1 MKSNAIV
8 VIPAYNEEETIRT
21 VIERSL
27 PFADVCIVN
36 DGSKDSTA
44 EIVQSIPNVTC
55 INHKKNTHIPKAI
68 LDGFKYALAQR
79 YEYVMTMDAGLSHRP
94 EELTHFLDAPHSD
107 LVMGIRPDKRN
118 TPAYR
123 RFLSYM
129 ATFFIN
135 ISLRPINSDLPP
147 AKFHDVTSGFRRYS
161 RQSVK
166 LLLSRKLKAK
176 SFDFHTE
183 ALMIIYRNGLTI
195 SEIPITYDF
204 SNSSLNMKVISDS
217 VKMLFD
223 ISFTRRK

>member
-8 VIPAYNEEETIRT
+8 VIPAYNEEETIKE

-36 DGSKDSTA
+36 DGSKDRTA
-44 EIVQSIPNVTC
+44 EIVHSIPNVTC
-55 INHKKNTHIPKAI
+55 INHIKNTHIPKAI
-68 LDGFKYALAQR
+68 LDGFKYALAQGYR
-79 YEYVMTMDAGLSHRP
+79 YVITMDAGLSHKP
-94 EELTHFLDAPHSD
+94 EELTHFLDASHSD
-107 LVMGIRPDKRN
+107 LVMGIRRDKKN

-129 ATFFIN
+129 ATFLIN
-135 ISLRPINSDLPP
+135 ISLRPINSNLPP

-161 RQSVK
+161 RESVK
-166 LLLSRKLKAK
+166 LLLGRKLKAK

-204 SNSSLNMKVISDS
+204 SNSSLNIKVLLDS
-217 VKMLFD
+217 VKMLLD

>member
-1 MKSNAIV
+1 MKKNVIV
-8 VIPAYNEEETIRT
+8 VIPAYNEEETIRE

-36 DGSKDSTA
+36 DGSKDRTA

-55 INHKKNTHIPKAI
+55 INHIKNTHIPKAI
-68 LDGFKYALAQR
+68 LDGFKYALAQG
-79 YEYVMTMDAGLSHRP
+79 YEYVITMDAGLSHTP
-94 EELTHFLDAPHSD
+94 EEMIHFLDVAHSD
-107 LVMGIRPDKRN
+107 LVIGVRSEKKN

-129 ATFFIN
+129 ATFLIN
-135 ISLRPINSDLPP
+135 ISLRPINSDLTP

-161 RQSVK
+161 RESVR
-166 LLLSRKLKAK
+166 LLLSRKIKAK

-183 ALMIIYRNGLTI
+183 ALMFIYRNGLTI
-195 SEIPITYDF
+195 TEIPITYEF

-217 VKMLFD
+217 VKMLFN

>member
-8 VIPAYNEEETIRT
+8 VIPAYNEEETIRE

-36 DGSKDSTA
+36 DGSKDRTA
-44 EIVQSIPNVTC
+44 EIVHSIPNVTC
-55 INHKKNTHIPKAI
+55 INHIKNTHIPKAI
-68 LDGFKYALAQR
+68 LDGFKYALAQGYR
-79 YEYVMTMDAGLSHRP
+79 YVITMDAGLSHKP
-94 EELTHFLDAPHSD
+94 EELTHFLDASHSD
-107 LVMGIRPDKRN
+107 LVMGIRRDKKN

-129 ATFFIN
+129 ATFLIN
-135 ISLRPINSDLPP
+135 ISLRPINSNLPP

-161 RQSVK
+161 RESVK
-166 LLLSRKLKAK
+166 LLLGRKLKAK

-204 SNSSLNMKVISDS
+204 SNSSLNIKVLLDS
-217 VKMLFD
+217 VKMLLD